1 MILRALI
8 VAVLAVVWLGVCLG
22 VAPSPARADTQRELF
37 ARANAA
43 YARGDYPTA
52 IRTYEQ
58 LAESGVDDPN
68 VSFDLGLAYAKHGAH
83 GRAVLCFE
91 RALLR
96 APGDAEAEAGIAAST
111 AALGRARAD
120 ARGDTTMRTRPPF
133 REAAVRSVATNTL
146 AVLVLALS
154 ACFFGV
160 LGALRFVR
168 GETQR
173 LALWIAVPLL
183 GVGFIVASLALG
195 QKVGAFDDGAAA
207 IVLDDAELR
216 EAPDPRATVRG
227 AVHEGERARV
237 VLRDRGWSRIR
248 LAGGREG
255 WLRGDVV
262 GELERR

>member
-1 MILRALI
+1 MILRALFA
-8 VAVLAVVWLGVCLG
+8 AVLTVVLLGVWL
-22 VAPSPARADTQRELF
+22 APSAARADTQRELF

-52 IRTYEQ
+52 IRTYER
-58 LAESGVDDPN
+58 LAESGVDDPD

-83 GRAVLCFE
+83 GRAVLWFE

-120 ARGDTTMRTRPPF
+120 ASGDTTMRTRPPF

-173 LALWIAVPLL
+173 LALWIAAPLL
-183 GVGFIVASLALG
+183 GVAFIVASLALG

-207 IVLDDAELR
+207 IVLDEAELR
-216 EAPDPRATVRG
+216 EAPDPRATARGEVR
-227 AVHEGERARV
+227 EGERARV